1 MKRRHSLSTAL
12 RASAST
18 GTLRNDTQE
27 ASRDDRSSD
36 PSPLPL
42 GSVILD
48 CSGPP
53 STDMALLLV
62 VEDPELAAVVVG
74 GGAAVANDGMGLLA
88 D

>member
-1 MKRRHSLSTAL
+1 MVHLMY
-12 RASAST
+12 
-18 GTLRNDTQE
+18 
-27 ASRDDRSSD
+27 
-36 PSPLPL
+36 L

-48 CSGPP
+48 CSGPDTP

-62 VEDPELAAVVVG
+62 VEDPELAPVVAG

>member
-1 MKRRHSLSTAL
+1 MYVFLLKLC
-12 RASAST
+12 
-18 GTLRNDTQE
+18 
-27 ASRDDRSSD
+27 

-42 GSVILD
+42 GSVTLD
-48 CSGPP
+48 CSGPDTP

-62 VEDPELAAVVVG
+62 VEDPELAAAVVGG